1 MKRMSFKDVDNN
13 KMYGFILMGR
23 GKTLEFYSISG
34 QETEEWIDALKAF
47 VVMLD
52 IKEYFIIGKLLG
64 KGNSA
69 KVHKCERKG

>member
-34 QETEEWIDALKAF
+34 QETDEWIDALKAF

>member
-1 MKRMSFKDVDNN
+1 MSFKDVDNN